1 MDLQADKPLVM
12 DPNQLKNENF
22 LITYRDT
29 LLRELDSF
37 SLKTR
42 VIKSSKSREKGR
54 KGNTLHL
61 LLRYVMFMKFS
72 RQFFSL

>member
-22 LITYRDT
+22 LITYRDS

-37 SLKTR
+37 SLKNR

-54 KGNTLHL
+54 KGKTLHL